1 MKTHLH
7 PDVEEI
13 RDSPERG
20 EDARL
25 VLVVDEDHEQAVAD
39 DVRDVGRVEET
50 PSSGVIVVTLPQ
62 QAVRDLCLRE
72 DIRSISP
79 DDELRVL
86 S

>member
-1 MKTHLH
+1 MEPHLH

-20 EDARL
+20 EDVRL
-25 VLVVDEDHEQAVAD
+25 VLVVDKEHEQAVVGD
-39 DVRDVGRVEET
+39 IRDVGRIKET
-50 PSSGVIVVTLPQ
+50 PSSGVIVVTVPQ